1 MQYIYAAMLLHAGK
15 KEISEE
21 TVGGILKAAGA
32 EVDAAKTKSM
42 VAALKGINIDE
53 AIAQAMTV
61 TAAPAQA
68 AHGEA
73 KKEDKKEDEAKAV
86 EAAAEGLGSLFG

>member
-15 KEISEE
+15 KEISEHS
-21 TVGGILKAAGA
+21 VDGILKAAGV

-42 VAALKGINIDE
+42 VAALKGINIDD
-53 AIAQAMTV
+53 ALAQAMTV
-61 TAAPAQA
+61 SAAPAA
-68 AHGEA
+68 THSEA